1 MRWRSAWLAVFSCAV
16 VVAGCGSSSPTRT
29 TRSQPRI
36 PADVAQLLAADANA
50 VASASGCA
58 ARSPAVRL
66 QTDLINSVGRIP
78 PRYQEQLMSAANVL
92 VSQIPECLPP
102 QPQEH
107 GKGKA
112 KGHHKKHD
120 KHDEGD

>member
-1 MRWRSAWLAVFSCAV
+1 MRWRSALLVAFSCAV
-16 VVAGCGSSSPTRT
+16 VVAGCGSSSSTR

-36 PADVAQLLAADANA
+36 PADVAQMLAADADA

-58 ARSPAVRL
+58 ARSPAAKL

-78 PRYQEQLMSAANVL
+78 ARDEEQLMSAANLL
-92 VSQIPECLPP
+92 VSRIPECLPP

-107 GKGKA
+107 GKA
-112 KGHHKKHD
+112 KGHHKKH
-120 KHDEGD
+120 KNDEGD